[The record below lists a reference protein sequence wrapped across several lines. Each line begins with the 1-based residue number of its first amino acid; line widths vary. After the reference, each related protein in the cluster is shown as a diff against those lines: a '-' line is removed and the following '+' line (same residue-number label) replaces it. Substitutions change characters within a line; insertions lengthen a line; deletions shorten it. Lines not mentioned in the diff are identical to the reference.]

1 MKGPSGGEEGDV
13 QDPGAKSKV
22 RIPRV
27 VHLLE
32 DIDARQLGEVPGG
45 FDLLDAT
52 GEARLVPR
60 IRVVPWQESDGDA
73 LHVAMAGGR

>member
-1 MKGPSGGEEGDV
+1 MKGSSGGEEGDV
-13 QDPGAKSKV
+13 QDLGAISKV

-27 VHLLE
+27 VQLLE
-32 DIDARQLGEVPGG
+32 DVDARQLGEVPGG
-45 FDLLDAT
+45 VDLLDTT

-60 IRVVPWQESDGDA
+60 MCVVPWQESDGDA